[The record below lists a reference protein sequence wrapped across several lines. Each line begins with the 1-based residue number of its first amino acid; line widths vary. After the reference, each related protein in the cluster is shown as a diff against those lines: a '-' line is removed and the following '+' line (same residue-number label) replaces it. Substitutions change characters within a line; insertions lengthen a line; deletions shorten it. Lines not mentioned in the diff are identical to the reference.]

1 MTYLWLRI
9 CNFIQSELIW
19 SSKRVKSA
27 ENVDSWITGI
37 PSLILVRHL
46 RRNDLRGH
54 QFGISRKGNTC
65 YTRVRLTFQYAKKII
80 NQKAHLLNNYFL
92 THIVL
97 LVIHDTMQY
106 FKTNDMYL
114 RRFLSVYDLD
124 VSNPIVVPVS
134 LRLRLWRVIQNAHSR
149 YALNQYCNVFFCENV
164 HPILIIILVISVGV
178 NLCISV

>member
-1 MTYLWLRI
+1 MRGARVSGRK
-9 CNFIQSELIW
+9 QELIERW
-19 SSKRVKSA
+19 NGFLSHFNVYWFDESDRRLPVHSHYASPLLLVPTSDSATLNQGKITATVSWVKYP
-27 ENVDSWITGI
+27 I
-37 PSLILVRHL
+37 
-46 RRNDLRGH
+46 
-54 QFGISRKGNTC
+54 
-65 YTRVRLTFQYAKKII
+65 AKEII
-80 NQKAHLLNNYFL
+80 NQKFISVAHLRNNYFV

-149 YALNQYCNVFFCENV
+149 YALNQYCKVYFVKFFTR
-164 HPILIIILVISVGV
+164 S
-178 NLCISV
+178 

>member
-1 MTYLWLRI
+1 MNYWHPVTNS
-9 CNFIQSELIW
+9 C
-19 SSKRVKSA
+19 SSSPTQWPRRSPVRNIA
-27 ENVDSWITGI
+27 EEKHVLHTCQINI
-37 PSLILVRHL
+37 PI
-46 RRNDLRGH
+46 
-54 QFGISRKGNTC
+54 
-65 YTRVRLTFQYAKKII
+65 AKKII
-80 NQKAHLLNNYFL
+80 NQKFISVAHLRNNYFV

-149 YALNQYCNVFFCENV
+149 YALNQYCNVYFVKFFTR
-164 HPILIIILVISVGV
+164 S
-178 NLCISV
+178 

>member
-1 MTYLWLRI
+1 MNYWHPVT
-9 CNFIQSELIW
+9 N
-19 SSKRVKSA
+19 
-27 ENVDSWITGI
+27 
-37 PSLILVRHL
+37 L

-54 QFGISRKGNTC
+54 QFGISRKRNTC
-65 YTRVRLTFQYAKKII
+65 YTRVRLTFRYAKKII
-80 NQKAHLLNNYFL
+80 NQKFISVAHLLNNYL
-92 THIVL
+92 VTHIVL

-149 YALNQYCNVFFCENV
+149 YALNQYCNVYFVKIFTR
-164 HPILIIILVISVGV
+164 S
-178 NLCISV
+178 